1 MNAQKHGWI
10 IINDLHTTSPK
21 FVETCDAF
29 FDACKNNGVALTRKT
44 NFDFVDVLNK
54 NFSKPDFVLFW
65 DKDIRLA
72 RQLEKLNIRVF
83 NKADAIEQ
91 CNDKSITYLK
101 LLNCGIN
108 MPKTIIAPMVYYP
121 QDWQNTSF
129 VKNAEE
135 ALCYPIVAKECYG
148 SFGKQVFLCANRKE
162 LLEVIN
168 SFEKRPFLLQEFI
181 SASAGKD
188 LRLQVVGNQL
198 IATIMRYNENDFR
211 TNITN
216 GGKMKP
222 FVPTNEQTEMALKAC
237 SILGLDFGGVDILF
251 GKNNQ
256 PILCEVNSNAHF
268 INLSNCTGINVADTI
283 VKYVLKE
290 IAK

>member
-1 MNAQKHGWI
+1 MNSQKNGWI
-10 IINDLHTTSPK
+10 IINNLHTTSPK

-29 FDACKNNGVALTRKT
+29 FDACKNNGVTLTRKT

-72 RQLEKLNIRVF
+72 KQLEKLNIRVF

-101 LLNCGIN
+101 LLNHGIA
-108 MPKTIIAPMVYYP
+108 MPKTIVAPMVYYP
-121 QDWQNTSF
+121 QEWQNTSF
-129 VKNAEE
+129 IKDAEE

-148 SFGKQVFLCANRKE
+148 SFGKQVFLCSNRKE

-168 SFEKRPFLLQEFI
+168 SFAKRPFLLQEFI
-181 SASAGKD
+181 AFSAGKD
-188 LRLQVVGNQL
+188 LRLQVVGNQV
-198 IATIMRYNENDFR
+198 IATMMRYNDNDFR
-211 TNITN
+211 ANVTN
-216 GGKMKP
+216 GGKMKA
-222 FVPTNEQTEMALKAC
+222 FVPTKEQTEMALKAC
-237 SILGLDFGGVDILF
+237 SILDLDFGGVDILF
-251 GKNNQ
+251 GKDDK

-268 INLSNCTGINVADTI
+268 INLYNCTGVNVADAI
-283 VKYVLKE
+283 IKYVLRE
-290 IAK
+290 INK